1 MVLAAGRGERLRP
14 LTDRYPK
21 PMIPVAGK
29 PLIHYTLCYL
39 KNCGINEVAIN
50 LHHLG
55 GQIQEY
61 VGDGEKWGLR
71 IYYSSEKTLLGT
83 GGGIQKVAH
92 FFIQEP
98 FVVMNADI
106 VIEVNLKKVLAFHH
120 ENNAQVTM
128 VLRKDPEVDRYGAI
142 ELDGYNQIK
151 QLLGKLPVPA
161 GGRRRLMFTGLHI
174 LEPAVFDYM
183 PLHTD
188 IFSIVD
194 VYLAML
200 RSGERLMGFEM
211 KGFWTDLGTPARY
224 EQFQRLL
231 NDRKISM
238 EQFVE
243 PQFS

>member
-1 MVLAAGRGERLRP
+1 
-14 LTDRYPK
+14 
-21 PMIPVAGK
+21 
-29 PLIHYTLCYL
+29 
-39 KNCGINEVAIN
+39 
-50 LHHLG
+50 
-55 GQIQEY
+55 
-61 VGDGEKWGLR
+61 
-71 IYYSSEKTLLGT
+71 
-83 GGGIQKVAH
+83 
-92 FFIQEP
+92 
-98 FVVMNADI
+98 
-106 VIEVNLKKVLAFHH
+106 
-120 ENNAQVTM
+120 M